1 MSPLNIDLELG
12 DLFSELGLGDIDIGL
27 DSSSGNGTNI
37 FEQNKTNKIL
47 TSIIEQFSAGKIFL
61 LIHVQSHTM

>member
-12 DLFSELGLGDIDIGL
+12 DLFSELGLEGIDIGL

-47 TSIIEQFSAGKIFL
+47 TSIIEQFSAGKMFL
-61 LIHVQSHTM
+61 LIRIHSRTM